1 MIILRSSQ
9 QGLSMIFKS
18 FNELLS
24 NMLETVNGILP
35 LLIIAVFYQMTIL
48 QLPVQELVEM
58 LFWVFLV
65 IFGITLSL

>member
-1 MIILRSSQ
+1 
-9 QGLSMIFKS
+9 MIFKS

-48 QLPVQELVEM
+48 QIPVQELVEM